1 MRCVLALFLYIFCS
15 LIPLTLFFC
24 FYYEYCLMN
33 LKLSTCVHLDG
44 PRGAGGG
51 REPLPSRVEGSMGR
65 RYHACS
71 TGRREHAARNRGDRY
86 QRQAPKPRSVRHPKQ
101 AQMQMEPGS
110 VPCGGRRVEVR
121 MPMRR
126 AGSRGVLAMRRRYA
140 KADTATP
147 CGYRYAVRVTGQA
160 SSCAHILSHPLSAA
174 CRPVCRAAGL
184 SEQIEVAQP
193 YPGNHRWADPQA

>member
-1 MRCVLALFLYIFCS
+1 MGLRCGGGGEGCGDGPRLAPFHVYFLLSHPADPVFLFLLRILLDESQAFNVC
-15 LIPLTLFFC
+15 T
-24 FYYEYCLMN
+24 
-33 LKLSTCVHLDG
+33 HLDG

-160 SSCAHILSHPLSAA
+160 SSCAHILSHPLSAT

-184 SEQIEVAQP
+184 SEQS
-193 YPGNHRWADPQA
+193 